1 MQPTLATT
9 NTYDIGFTTVKFVAA
24 YFSLWVVVVVV
35 VEVVE
40 VVVVVVVGCGGD
52 GGGGTGN
59 ELRVS
64 EPHPQFWWSSLYLA
78 L

>member
-40 VVVVVVVGCGGD
+40 VVVVVVVVGC
-52 GGGGTGN
+52 GTGN